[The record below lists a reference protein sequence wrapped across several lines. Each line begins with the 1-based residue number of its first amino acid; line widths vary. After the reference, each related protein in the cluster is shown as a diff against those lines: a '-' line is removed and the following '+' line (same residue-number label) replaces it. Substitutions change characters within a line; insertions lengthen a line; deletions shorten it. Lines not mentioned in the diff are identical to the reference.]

1 MKATS
6 LTGLDADGNEVFSHE
21 YTYVEEIPD
30 VIACHVYKT
39 EDTDAG
45 EFTYLCL
52 SDDSPAETYHIEFRY
67 GDDVEALSSYYDG
80 KYAYWLAAGILS
92 DADEE
97 MIDNCIELFTVENAG
112 GDEEEAA

>member
-1 MKATS
+1 M
-6 LTGLDADGNEVFSHE
+6 L
-21 YTYVEEIPD
+21 
-30 VIACHVYKT
+30 
-39 EDTDAG
+39 
-45 EFTYLCL
+45 
-52 SDDSPAETYHIEFRY
+52 FRS
-67 GDDVEALSSYYDG
+67 DVEALSSYYDG